1 MEARLA
7 AVEQAEGGGEK
18 HSAACAQRMPQLRV
32 YQLLIRAMCAMRM
45 HAALTSQGAKQ
56 GPQQAGR
63 KSLGGALR
71 ACKLLRSTL
80 RRFKGAPGT
89 FDALQARLFCTRSCR
104 RRRCRPAAML
114 PVVPTACSTWCSS
127 CPCNLHQKCTLL
139 LLNQKSA
146 IMYSR
151 WPLGAGHLDCA
162 QRSQERQH
170 MQGCILVLLGPFLC
184 WPCQGWDRNQATP
197 HGSPNP
203 YWLAK
208 ARASKF
214 ALELLAAATGSATC
228 RVHHRWGQQW
238 PSRSHARA
246 SLGQLKQLW
255 DT

>member
-89 FDALQARLFCTRSCR
+89 FDALQARLFCRRSCR

-114 PVVPTACSTWCSS
+114 PVVPTACSIWCSS

-170 MQGCILVLLGPFLC
+170 PCPAGAILVL
-184 WPCQGWDRNQATP
+184 
-197 HGSPNP
+197 
-203 YWLAK
+203 
-208 ARASKF
+208 
-214 ALELLAAATGSATC
+214 AL
-228 RVHHRWGQQW
+228 
-238 PSRSHARA
+238 SR
-246 SLGQLKQLW
+246 LGQEPGNTARVAQPILVGKGACIKVCPGVVGRRHRVSNLQSAPQMGAAVAQP
-255 DT
+255 